1 MSLGA
6 VQKSIA
12 RVSHALGPHYEAMAT
27 LARHA
32 PVGSIDETPW
42 DCHKALHWL
51 WTLRTAP
58 VSLSLMHPHRSPEAF
73 AALIEDG
80 QGIVVSDG
88 DGVDQGWVP
97 HRQTC
102 LAHRIRTARGLAE
115 KSDPHLAACGQ
126 GALTAWQT

>member
-1 MSLGA
+1 MRPWPRWPATPPS
-6 VQKSIA
+6 
-12 RVSHALGPHYEAMAT
+12 ALLMRRPGTATMPCTGSGPCVP
-27 LARHA
+27 L
-32 PVGSIDETPW
+32 P
-42 DCHKALHWL
+42 CH
-51 WTLRTAP
+51 
-58 VSLSLMHPHRSPEAF
+58 SLMHPHRSQEAF

-88 DGVDQGWVP
+88 DGVYQGWVQ

-126 GALTAWQT
+126 WALTALQT